1 MSNAIRRVIIN
12 TKKAPAAIG
21 PYNQAVM
28 VNQTVGIIDTLTIEY
43 AIRPTFSNLIFQ
55 VYLSGQI
62 GFEPTT
68 MTIVKGGVKAETRQA
83 LKNMGEVLK

>member
-1 MSNAIRRVIIN
+1 MSNVIRRVIIN
-12 TKKAPAAIG
+12 TEKAPAAIG

-28 VNQTVGIIDTLTIEY
+28 VDQT
-43 AIRPTFSNLIFQ
+43 

-68 MTIVKGGVKAETRQA
+68 MSLVKGAI
-83 LKNMGEVLK
+83 LI